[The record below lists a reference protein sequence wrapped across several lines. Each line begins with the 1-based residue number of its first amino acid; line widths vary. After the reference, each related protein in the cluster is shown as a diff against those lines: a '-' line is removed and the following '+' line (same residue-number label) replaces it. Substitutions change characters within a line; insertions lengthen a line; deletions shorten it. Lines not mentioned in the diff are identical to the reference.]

1 MHIERLEGLGITA
14 QLHALVTEGA
24 RHGGE
29 DGMHGVVFDEESFDG
44 VAGGGVG
51 DFCVEEDFGAHGGVS
66 IGGNVDGAEAV
77 GVAEDGDFGV
87 GFDVAD

>member
-1 MHIERLEGLGITA
+1 
-14 QLHALVTEGA
+14 
-24 RHGGE
+24 
-29 DGMHGVVFDEESFDG
+29 MHGVVFHEEGFHG

-51 DFCVEEDFGAHGGVS
+51 DFGVEEDFGAHGRVGV
-66 IGGNVDGAEAV
+66 GGDVDGAEAV